1 MVDCEFCGFC
11 GLLLWVAIGCWL
23 HFCRLTFVCG
33 TSSTSIFYAPVS
45 FSFMFVFLQY
55 PTCQEVMD
63 RMVSEAEDCIRT
75 RLSNMLI
82 SKL

>member
-1 MVDCEFCGFC
+1 M
-11 GLLLWVAIGCWL
+11 
-23 HFCRLTFVCG
+23 CG
-33 TSSTSIFYAPVS
+33 TSSTSIFCAPVS

>member
-1 MVDCEFCGFC
+1 MG
-11 GLLLWVAIGCWL
+11 GNWLLVAFL
-23 HFCRLTFVCG
+23 STDFVCG
-33 TSSTSIFYAPVS
+33 TSSTSFFYTPVS

>member
-1 MVDCEFCGFC
+1 VDCEFVDFVDFVDCCC
-11 GLLLWVAIGCWL
+11 GLS
-23 HFCRLTFVCG
+23 TDFVCG
-33 TSSTSIFYAPVS
+33 TSSTSIFCAPVS

>member
-1 MVDCEFCGFC
+1 VG
-11 GLLLWVAIGCWL
+11 GNWLLVAFL
-23 HFCRLTFVCG
+23 STDFVCG
-33 TSSTSIFYAPVS
+33 TSSTSTSTSIFYAPVS